1 MQKSTQL
8 QYGLVQYLHWLYL
21 SDSTCQSSSNLL
33 TDARCQRRGCWC
45 KFTNNC
51 LQS

>member
-1 MQKSTQL
+1 MVVTVSHKNNT
-8 QYGLVQYLHWLYL
+8 VQNQCRLYL
-21 SDSTCQSSSNLL
+21 SDSTCQPSGNLL
-33 TDARCQRRGCWC
+33 ADAGCQGRGCWC